1 MLSTR
6 LADCL
11 VRDRVLP
18 METVRASLGRQLIYG
33 GGLDT
38 VLLEMGAID
47 EATLWGALSASC
59 GLPVPDPALLEN
71 ADPGLAAVFD
81 VGRWRTCRAVPVGR
95 HDDRLQLL
103 CTAPP
108 LDHELR
114 AAGNALGF
122 ELELFVAPEVR
133 VRVAAQSVYGEPVPA
148 RFLRLLARLL
158 GPEPVRRWAE
168 AHAPAPAPET
178 PSPMPLHPTPPA
190 PAQMTQ
196 MTAMANGAE
205 APRAPA
211 RGREPAQRMP
221 RIRRPTPV
229 RPPVVTAE
237 SDDQAPLQHVLAS
250 SSALMRATESLM
262 TPAEIAAAVRTPT
275 PLPIGLG
282 EDGTAKEDVS
292 QEEKLCRIVDHPRTD
307 VRMAALKAL
316 RARFDHPRVQA
327 LAAKLRGDAD
337 SPIPERALRAV
348 VALAELRDGSAVPN
362 LIRHLKDSNSALEQ
376 AAHKGLVEIARQD
389 FGSSRR
395 RWTAWW
401 DRHHDEHRVDW
412 LFEGLSHKT
421 AAIRAAAC
429 DELRVLTGEYFGY
442 HFDLPKRERDEARE
456 RWETWWTQTGRQQH
470 PSPSGNGSAG
480 KLSPA
485 PAPASSGEDAG

>member
-1 MLSTR
+1 M
-6 LADCL
+6 
-11 VRDRVLP
+11 
-18 METVRASLGRQLIYG
+18 
-33 GGLDT
+33 
-38 VLLEMGAID
+38 
-47 EATLWGALSASC
+47 
-59 GLPVPDPALLEN
+59 
-71 ADPGLAAVFD
+71 
-81 VGRWRTCRAVPVGR
+81 
-95 HDDRLQLL
+95 
-103 CTAPP
+103 
-108 LDHELR
+108 
-114 AAGNALGF
+114 
-122 ELELFVAPEVR
+122 APEVR

-158 GPEPVRRWAE
+158 GPEQVRRWAE
-168 AHAPAPAPET
+168 AHAPQPAPET

-190 PAQMTQ
+190 PSARASAGTP
-196 MTAMANGAE
+196 AE
-205 APRAPA
+205 TPRAA
-211 RGREPAQRMP
+211 GRAREPAQRMP
-221 RIRRPTPV
+221 RIRRPTAFPA
-229 RPPVVTAE
+229 PTASPAMTSE

-250 SSALMRATESLM
+250 SSGLMRATESLM
-262 TPAEIAAAVRTPT
+262 TPADGPSASRTPT
-275 PLPIGLG
+275 PLPLTVG
-282 EDGTAKEDVS
+282 EDGASKEEVS

-316 RARFDHPRVQA
+316 RARFDHPRVQQ

-389 FGSSRR
+389 FGQSRR
-395 RWTAWW
+395 RWSAWW

-470 PSPSGNGSAG
+470 PLASGNGSAG
-480 KLSPA
+480 KL
-485 PAPASSGEDAG
+485 ASDGQDRG